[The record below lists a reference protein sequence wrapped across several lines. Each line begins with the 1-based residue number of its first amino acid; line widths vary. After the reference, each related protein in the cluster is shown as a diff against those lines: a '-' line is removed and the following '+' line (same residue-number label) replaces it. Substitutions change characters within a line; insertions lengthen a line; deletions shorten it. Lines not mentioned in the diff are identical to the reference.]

1 MVKIHSRSTSAFLE
15 TGFSL
20 CSKMISIFVP
30 AAPFLV
36 HVCCQLIFISPI
48 PSGGAK
54 GAGSSDAVS
63 RDPNQAQHHKLLWF
77 SKASLRNSRCLNEQD
92 MPSSATQTACLQAAN
107 SWENFPLPHTSSCKP
122 TPPASLSYEPSPR
135 AQGSQFLGKAFRKT
149 LKEGSYFGVFLI
161 REKMMTGF
169 DGCPFLNK
177 QPNISSPTSSFSNSP
192 RAQEGKTKSF

>member
-30 AAPFLV
+30 AAPFLA

-92 MPSSATQTACLQAAN
+92 MPSSTTQTQPAFRLPTAETTSHCLT
-107 SWENFPLPHTSSCKP
+107 H
-122 TPPASLSYEPSPR
+122 PPASPYHQQAWAMNPVPEPRGASSWAKR
-135 AQGSQFLGKAFRKT
+135 L
-149 LKEGSYFGVFLI
+149 
-161 REKMMTGF
+161 EKH
-169 DGCPFLNK
+169 
-177 QPNISSPTSSFSNSP
+177 
-192 RAQEGKTKSF
+192 